1 MIHHYRQF
9 LEESVREISTR
20 RFVEYEYYYEQVLKS
35 ACRTKGFA
43 EATGKKRY
51 LEFLLKGY
59 GIKDWNPAC
68 SMPARMLMGDLL
80 ACKLLELTRTRLKE
94 NGQRIFHLTVA
105 FPEDLTGDRNV
116 NISWPRI
123 KKKIA
128 SMMRPISPNFI
139 GVGEID
145 ITINENNVDGGIH
158 NGRSLAPHFHVVF
171 WTAEPIQPDKLGVS
185 LSSKFGGK
193 ADGMQVVKIRKCGD
207 TDADI
212 VRLASYLFKAPGGG
226 KVKWLNKL
234 RNEEGDLLGVQE
246 TRFNS
251 KKSHRSIVFSRVA
264 EILSHSDIRDVIISG
279 RDGLAIKNQMLKVLQ
294 ETTNLFA
301 CSAPTKFGH
310 DRTVE
315 FWKMMRKEGWG
326 RKYPTPVVESRVRA
340 PQTTGLLGAE

>member
-9 LEESVREISTR
+9 LEESVREISAR
-20 RFVEYEYYYEQVLKS
+20 RFVEYDYYYEQVLKS

-43 EATGKKRY
+43 EAAGKKRY
-51 LEFLLKGY
+51 LEYLLKGY
-59 GIKDWNPAC
+59 GVKDWNPAC
-68 SMPARMLMGDLL
+68 SIPTRMLMGDLF
-80 ACKLLELTRTRLKE
+80 ACKLLELTRSTLKE
-94 NGQRIFHLTVA
+94 NRQRVFHLTVA

-116 NISWPRI
+116 SISWPKI

-128 SMMRPISPNFI
+128 SMMRPISPNFL

-145 ITINENNVDGGIH
+145 ITINEINIDGGIH
-158 NGRSLAPHFHVVF
+158 NGRSLAPHFHIVF
-171 WTAEPIQPDKLGVS
+171 WTADPIQPDKLSTS

-193 ADGMQVVKIRKCGD
+193 ADGMKVVKIRRCGD

-226 KVKWLNKL
+226 KVKWVNKV
-234 RNEEGDLLGVQE
+234 RNEEGEILGVQE

-251 KKSHRSIVFSRVA
+251 KQSHRSIVFSRVA

-279 RDGLAIKNQMLKVLQ
+279 RDGLVIKNQMLKVLQ

-301 CSAPTKFGH
+301 SNAPTNFGH
-310 DRTVE
+310 ERTVE
-315 FWKMMRKEGWG
+315 FWKMMRKKGWG
-326 RKYPTPVVESRVRA
+326 RKYPRPVVESRIRTSEPAGV
-340 PQTTGLLGAE
+340 LSAE